1 MKAYPSITTTIDFS
15 KPYYLFDKLDGSN
28 IRAEWAPK
36 KGFSKFGSRTQL
48 LTPDQ
53 AVLWPSIEVFKEKY
67 NEELEARFRK
77 AKFERAVVFFEWLG
91 PNSFAGSHPDPVD
104 QMDAV
109 VIDIAV
115 YKKGILPAQKFL
127 DFMEGLHHPP
137 VLHKGRISEEKFQS
151 VRTSTLPGMTFEGV
165 IGKSEEFSQKDGGP
179 IMFKIKSNAWLDKL
193 KEICK
198 GDEALYNRL
207 K

>member
-1 MKAYPSITTTIDFS
+1 MKSYPSITTTIDFS

-53 AVLWPSIEVFKEKY
+53 AVLYPSIEAFKAKY
-67 NEELEARFRK
+67 AEELEERFRK
-77 AKFERAVVFFEWLG
+77 AKYERAVVFFEWLG
-91 PNSFAGSHPDPVD
+91 PNSFAGSHPDPLD
-104 QMDAV
+104 QMDTV

-115 YKKGILPAQKFL
+115 YKKGILPPEQFL
-127 DFMEGLHHPP
+127 KVMEGLHHPP
-137 VLHKGRISEEKFQS
+137 VLHKGRISEEMFQS
-151 VRTSTLPGMTFEGV
+151 VRTRTLPGMTFEGV
-165 IGKSEEFSQKDGGP
+165 IGKGEFVQKEGGP
-179 IMFKIKSNAWLDKL
+179 IMFKIKSNDWLNKL
-193 KEICK
+193 KEICN
-198 GDEALYNRL
+198 GDEALYQRL